1 MALLI
6 LLVGTLSTTPF
17 RILKTSARMLLCLQA
32 LGLLD
37 RSISNF
43 LKEDYSSF
51 KRERESV
58 ENWQIEIFQVEV
70 LCLHS
75 LALCMALN

>member
-1 MALLI
+1 MAPLI
-6 LLVGTLSTTPF
+6 VLVGTFSTTPS

-37 RSISNF
+37 GSIPNLF
-43 LKEDYSSF
+43 KEYYSSF
-51 KRERESV
+51 KRESV

-70 LCLHS
+70 LCQHS
-75 LALCMALN
+75 LALCTALN

>member
-6 LLVGTLSTTPF
+6 LFVCNLSTTPS
-17 RILKTSARMLLCLQA
+17 RILKTSARMIVCLQA
-32 LGLLD
+32 LGLLEG
-37 RSISNF
+37 SISNF

-58 ENWQIEIFQVEV
+58 EDWQTEIFQVEV